1 MWPLDADIIR
11 RSDEI
16 YRLHE
21 AGGGKNSVKHKA
33 KADCPAFTGNLRHEE
48 PREVVIEPV
57 QLELLETD
65 FELGILFGGDDEE

>member
-1 MWPLDADIIR
+1 M
-11 RSDEI
+11 
-16 YRLHE
+16 
-21 AGGGKNSVKHKA
+21 KHKA